1 MGNLLDELKTE
12 MDAHPEWEEAHKQ
25 TVAAMEKQDLME
37 TFSGKVF
44 AVLGEKGARE
54 GVPVRFEE
62 KAYGRKFFSYG
73 DETAFL
79 QTHIEPSGLARSYT
93 SMLDLQ
99 KAWWREAFLE
109 HGEGG
114 HLENVGLIAPSVLE
128 CLGTY
133 FHDDAQKFRID
144 NILKAIS
151 QNPRDITDEYVENDL
166 YGSHDEGFG
175 MPLMKKLQDFWRPL
189 VGPDFDIAFT
199 NGGGDLWRKLR
210 LVPLTQ
216 KGRDELLSGG
226 AALQQ
231 TLQNIVDRYDDL
243 ISFLKQT

>member
-1 MGNLLDELKTE
+1 MGKLLDEIKDE
-12 MDAHPEWEEAHKQ
+12 IDAHPEWNEAHLAFIAK
-25 TVAAMEKQDLME
+25 MDKQDFLN

-44 AVLGEKGARE
+44 AFLRGKGASE
-54 GVPVRFEE
+54 NIPVRVEE
-62 KAYGRKFFSYG
+62 KVYGRTVFSYG
-73 DETAFL
+73 DETAVL
-79 QTHIEPSGLARSYT
+79 QTHIETSGLARSYT
-93 SMLDLQ
+93 PMLDLQ
-99 KAWWREAFLE
+99 KPWWREAFLK

-144 NILKAIS
+144 NILEAIS
-151 QNPRDITDEYVENDL
+151 QNPGDVTDEYVENDL
-166 YGSHDEGFG
+166 YGSHDEGFA

-189 VGPDFDIAFT
+189 VGPDFDVKFT
-199 NGGGDLWRKLR
+199 NGGGDLLRKLR

-216 KGRDELLSGG
+216 TGRDELLSGG

-243 ISFLKQT
+243 ISFLKQA